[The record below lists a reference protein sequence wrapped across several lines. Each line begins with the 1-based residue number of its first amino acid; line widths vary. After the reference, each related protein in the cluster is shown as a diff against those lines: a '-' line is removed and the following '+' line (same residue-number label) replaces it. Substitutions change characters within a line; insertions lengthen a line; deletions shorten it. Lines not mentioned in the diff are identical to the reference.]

1 MPANPGNR
9 FLLKGLNSSAEI
21 LVDRWGVPHIYA
33 SSADDAFFAQ
43 GFNAA
48 RDRLWQIDLWRR
60 RGLGLLSEVFGAAYL
75 DRDRAARLFL
85 YRGDMHGE
93 WLAYGSDTK
102 RVTTRFIEGVNEYV
116 RLARKDRSYLPVEF
130 RELGYLP
137 AVWSPEDVARIRSHG
152 LFYNLSQEVARARV
166 LRDYGREVEDL
177 RRQREPAHELRV
189 PDGLDLSLIPD
200 DVLHVYELATTPP
213 VLAGTAADTG
223 DAVTGKPPEGS
234 NNWVLAAGRTGT
246 GRPMLANDPHRALSV
261 PSLRYL
267 AHLVAP
273 DFNVIGGGEP
283 ALPGISIGHNGR
295 IAFGLTIFAIDQ
307 EDLYVYRTDPA
318 DPREYWYQDRWEPMR
333 IVEEAVP
340 VRDGQPVAV
349 ELRFTRHG
357 PVIYEDPER
366 HTAFAARVAWLEP
379 GMAPYL
385 GSMDYMRAGD
395 WDQFL
400 AAMNRWGAPPE
411 NQVYA
416 DASGTIGWKTG
427 GLTPIRPNW
436 DGLLPVPGD
445 GRYEWAGFYDM
456 DQLPGSVN
464 PPAAWLATAN
474 EMNLP
479 PGFPPDQTITFD
491 WYAPYRRHRI
501 EEVLGNDRPLSLAD
515 SVALQ
520 NDYVSIP
527 ARRIVQRLDGLN
539 PDSPKAADALRLL
552 RGWDGNLS
560 ADSAAAALFEV
571 WYRRH
576 LRPALLRQALERLA
590 PPGKVSAALQAV
602 LPVEDLLTDA
612 RVDLSLLEQPGT
624 RLGPDPAS
632 VISGV
637 MLSSLA
643 DAVGDLE
650 QLLGP
655 DKSQWSWGRLH
666 VSRLTHPASALVSA
680 PLREKMTVGPVPRGG
695 SGDTVGNTAYTPN
708 FVQSAGSTFRI
719 VIDVGN
725 WDGSLA
731 MNSPGQSGDPD
742 SSHYADLFGSW
753 ASGEAFPLLYTRE
766 RVEDAVER
774 RIILEPPWTCSRSSS
789 SPGTAA

>member
-1 MPANPGNR
+1 M
-9 FLLKGLNSSAEI
+9 
-21 LVDRWGVPHIYA
+21 
-33 SSADDAFFAQ
+33 
-43 GFNAA
+43 
-48 RDRLWQIDLWRR
+48 
-60 RGLGLLSEVFGAAYL
+60 
-75 DRDRAARLFL
+75 
-85 YRGDMHGE
+85 
-93 WLAYGSDTK
+93 
-102 RVTTRFIEGVNEYV
+102 
-116 RLARKDRSYLPVEF
+116 
-130 RELGYLP
+130 
-137 AVWSPEDVARIRSHG
+137 
-152 LFYNLSQEVARARV
+152 
-166 LRDYGREVEDL
+166 
-177 RRQREPAHELRV
+177 
-189 PDGLDLSLIPD
+189 
-200 DVLHVYELATTPP
+200 
-213 VLAGTAADTG
+213 
-223 DAVTGKPPEGS
+223 
-234 NNWVLAAGRTGT
+234 
-246 GRPMLANDPHRALSV
+246 
-261 PSLRYL
+261 
-267 AHLVAP
+267 
-273 DFNVIGGGEP
+273 
-283 ALPGISIGHNGR
+283 
-295 IAFGLTIFAIDQ
+295 
-307 EDLYVYRTDPA
+307 
-318 DPREYWYQDRWEPMR
+318 
-333 IVEEAVP
+333 
-340 VRDGQPVAV
+340 
-349 ELRFTRHG
+349 
-357 PVIYEDPER
+357 
-366 HTAFAARVAWLEP
+366 
-379 GMAPYL
+379 
-385 GSMDYMRAGD
+385 
-395 WDQFL
+395 
-400 AAMNRWGAPPE
+400 
-411 NQVYA
+411 
-416 DASGTIGWKTG
+416 
-427 GLTPIRPNW
+427 
-436 DGLLPVPGD
+436 
-445 GRYEWAGFYDM
+445 
-456 DQLPGSVN
+456 
-464 PPAAWLATAN
+464 
-474 EMNLP
+474 
-479 PGFPPDQTITFD
+479 
-491 WYAPYRRHRI
+491 
-501 EEVLGNDRPLSLAD
+501 LGNDRPLSLAD